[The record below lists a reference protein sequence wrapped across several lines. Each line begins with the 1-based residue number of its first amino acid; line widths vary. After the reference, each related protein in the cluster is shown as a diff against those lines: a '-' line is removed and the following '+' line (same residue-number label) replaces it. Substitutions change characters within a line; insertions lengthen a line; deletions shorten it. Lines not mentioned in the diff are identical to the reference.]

1 MRYLDTFMKKLEKD
15 WKGSLVSVSEAAE
28 VDKNAKKFLSLL
40 AQQGNVQRVTWGWY
54 WIPDDYEGFFDF
66 LAKDKHL
73 KVLQKQSAAS
83 YWNGDFVHRDHYTLA
98 VDNGSYGKAL
108 EKFAQ
113 GRGWNV
119 HVEVRNV
126 EQLNYQE
133 TDGMCVEGLE
143 ETIVD
148 CLKEWAFADAFA
160 VWYENQKNWPRIMER
175 YWERI
180 LAQDHG
186 ALLGKNTRNQ
196 HQDRTSLTIR
206 SKHYRSRNRQQHTFL
221 FTSYSHRRLHEK
233 ANRGGSRK
241 GGPAWLNNSS

>member
-1 MRYLDTFMKKLEKD
+1 M
-15 WKGSLVSVSEAAE
+15 
-28 VDKNAKKFLSLL
+28 
-40 AQQGNVQRVTWGWY
+40 TWGWY

-160 VWYENQKNWPRIMER
+160 VWYENQKSVNWPRIMER

-180 LAQDHG
+180 PGTNIRIGQVLQFG
-186 ALLGKNTRNQ
+186 ANTIGQETGNNTHFYSRATVTDDFMKRQIEEAAEKVVLLG
-196 HQDRTSLTIR
+196 
-206 SKHYRSRNRQQHTFL
+206 
-221 FTSYSHRRLHEK
+221 
-233 ANRGGSRK
+233 
-241 GGPAWLNNSS
+241 